1 MNFKTFALLLVSL
14 SFASSVSAQKLGH
27 VNMDELLQL
36 YPATAAAQD
45 SLKRYATRLEADFG
59 EMRAEY
65 ESKVQSFQQ
74 NEPNMTNLNKESKMR
89 ELQEMQVRIQEFEVK
104 ANQDLQLK
112 QAELLKPIVEK
123 VQEAVKAVSSEGK
136 FTYIFDSSA
145 SKGMLIATEGGTD
158 VMPLVKKKLGI

>member
-1 MNFKTFALLLVSL
+1 MKFSTIAL
-14 SFASSVSAQKLGH
+14 SVSSLFLASALQAQKLGH

-36 YPATAAAQD
+36 YPETTVAQD
-45 SLKRYATRLEADFG
+45 SLRKYAARLEADFS

-65 ESKVQSFQQ
+65 ENKVQLFQQ

-104 ANQDLQLK
+104 ANQDLQQK

-123 VQEAVKAVSSEGK
+123 VQDAVKAVSNEGK
-136 FTYIFDSSA
+136 FTYIFDSSP
-145 SKGMLIATEGGTD
+145 SKGMLIATEGGVD

>member
-1 MNFKTFALLLVSL
+1 MNLKAIAFLLVSTL
-14 SFASSVSAQKLGH
+14 FASAASAQKLGH
-27 VNMDELLQL
+27 VNMDELIQL
-36 YPATAAAQD
+36 YPETTAAKD
-45 SLKRYATRLEADFG
+45 SLTRYATRLEADFS

-112 QAELLKPIVEK
+112 QTELLKPIVEK
-123 VQEAVKAVSSEGK
+123 VQEAVKAVSVEGK

-145 SKGMLIATEGGTD
+145 SKGTLVATEGGID